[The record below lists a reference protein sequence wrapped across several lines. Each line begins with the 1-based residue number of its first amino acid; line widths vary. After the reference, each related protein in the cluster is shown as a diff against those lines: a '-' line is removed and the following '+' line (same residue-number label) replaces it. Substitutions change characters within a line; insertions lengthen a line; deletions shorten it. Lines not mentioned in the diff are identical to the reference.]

1 MDELADEEPHPA
13 LPNQKRSAPAFFLVL
28 LLLLAQPAAR
38 GAESLA
44 DDVEFFEAS
53 VRPLLVEKCWSC
65 HGPSGKIKGGLRLV
79 SRASIL
85 KGGDSG
91 PAAVAGDPSASLLV
105 QATRYDH
112 DPKMPPAG
120 KLPDRQ
126 IDALARWVAMGLPW
140 PETKPAPSS
149 PAAGRA
155 AATDAEPSR
164 RFWSF
169 KPVHDVPVPAGPD
182 SELAR
187 SPIDRFLLHELQKH
201 ALSFAGPAD
210 KRTLIRR
217 ATFDLTGLPPTP
229 EEIDAFL
236 ADDSPDAFAQRG
248 RSVAGVAAVRRA
260 LGPALARR
268 RPLRRCPRP
277 DPVARR
283 ERFPRI
289 LALSR
294 LGRRGIQS
302 RHALHRFHPLPARR
316 RLAAPAPS
324 PAGSTRTALV
334 ATGMLAIA
342 DFVPG
347 DVDKDQMIADYVN
360 DEIDVVARAF
370 LGLSVACA
378 RCHDHKFD
386 PDLHRR
392 LLCPGRHLLQHPAD
406 PGARA
411 RQHPAHPRAAA
422 FAGRAETAR
431 GQARGRRQAPASRA
445 RAAAS
450 RRGRPARTSPC

>member
-1 MDELADEEPHPA
+1 MSWPTRSLILPSPIKRDLAF
-13 LPNQKRSAPAFFLVL
+13 LLVL

-38 GAESLA
+38 GADSLA

-140 PETKPAPSS
+140 PETKPAPNS
-149 PAAGRA
+149 PAAGVVPHRP
-155 AATDAEPSR
+155 EPSR

-169 KPVHDVPVPAGPD
+169 EPVHDVPAPAGPD

-187 SPIDRFLLHELQKH
+187 SPIDRFLLHELQKQ

-236 ADDSPDAFAQRG
+236 VDDSPDAFARVVDRLLASPRYGERWG
-248 RSVAGVAAVRRA
+248 RHWLDVVRYADARDLIQLPAESDFRESWRYRDWVVAAFNRDMPYPDFIRYQLAGDLLPPPRA
-260 LGPALARR
+260 GRDQQGR
-268 RPLRRCPRP
+268 HWSPR
-277 DPVARR
+277 AC
-283 ERFPRI
+283 
-289 LALSR
+289 S
-294 LGRRGIQS
+294 
-302 RHALHRFHPLPARR
+302 
-316 RLAAPAPS
+316 PS
-324 PAGSTRTALV
+324 PTSCPATWTRT
-334 ATGMLAIA
+334 
-342 DFVPG
+342 
-347 DVDKDQMIADYVN
+347 
-360 DEIDVVARAF
+360 R
-370 LGLSVACA
+370 
-378 RCHDHKFD
+378 
-386 PDLHRR
+386 
-392 LLCPGRHLLQHPAD
+392 
-406 PGARA
+406 
-411 RQHPAHPRAAA
+411 
-422 FAGRAETAR
+422 
-431 GQARGRRQAPASRA
+431 
-445 RAAAS
+445 
-450 RRGRPARTSPC
+450 